1 MDKNDDLG
9 NGVRVEMDEFD
20 SVVIKESAEE
30 VASREAKSALEEG
43 REHNNLC
50 RIGCRNIFP
59 DGRMP
64 LQNCAVWEKVI
75 HNKLVDFT
83 LIRDG
88 RLKKVWMQ
96 GGHGWE
102 EGSQQH
108 EIGASTKEEIT
119 GN

>member
-9 NGVRVEMDEFD
+9 NGVWVEMDEFD

-30 VASREAKSALEEG
+30 VTSREAKSVLEEG
-43 REHNNLC
+43 REHHNIC

-59 DGRMP
+59 SGRTP
-64 LQNCAVWEKVI
+64 LQYCAVREKVI

-83 LIRDG
+83 LIHDG
-88 RLKKVWMQ
+88 RLEKVRMR

-102 EGSQQH
+102 EGSQ
-108 EIGASTKEEIT
+108 
-119 GN
+119 